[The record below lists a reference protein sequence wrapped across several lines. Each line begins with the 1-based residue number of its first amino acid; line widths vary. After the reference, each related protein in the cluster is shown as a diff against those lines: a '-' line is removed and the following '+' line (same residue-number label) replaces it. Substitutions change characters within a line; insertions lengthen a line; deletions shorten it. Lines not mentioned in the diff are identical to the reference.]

1 MKTTPNHFNQFV
13 PCCRGPTASPFSYK
27 TEVMDNAFLGR
38 C

>member
-13 PCCRGPTASPFSYK
+13 PCCRGPTVPLFSYK